1 MTDKSISTE
10 TFYDIPVRV
19 VHHEGTPMIPLVDIA
34 MALNYDRG
42 NMTRLLKRNAE
53 LFEPYKGLV
62 QMTTPGGIQEL
73 VCLSEEGVVGL
84 LMKMDYS
91 RVKDKTFRT
100 KVLDFQRWAV
110 RVLKTAMKQD
120 IVDTYAGKSK
130 SAIDLITESLDIAD
144 IAIGR
149 CDVKEDVAYGI
160 AWATA
165 AARVDKANKESAEQ
179 LTAYASYIRAQ
190 VQGVPDVQLLPAG
203 TDTERA
209 EYESHYSLTQVAD
222 YLKKSPETVKK
233 ELERLGVT
241 YFQNGSRRLT
251 KMGEQYGKVFMV
263 TPGFPFSTQQRPYIK
278 YNPDVLILLR
288 KSFDGTATQ
297 KILPQHGGGA

>member
-1 MTDKSISTE
+1 MTDQKPISTE

-34 MALNYDRG
+34 AALNYDRG

-100 KVLDFQRWAV
+100 KVLDFQKWAV
-110 RVLKTAMKQD
+110 RVPKTAMKQD
-120 IVDTYAGKSK
+120 IVAAYTGRSP
-130 SAIDLITESLDIAD
+130 SAIALIAESLDIAD

-149 CDVKEDVAYGI
+149 CGVKEDVAYGI

-165 AARVDKANKESAEQ
+165 AEKVDDISAEQ
-179 LTAYASYIRAQ
+179 LTAYASFIRLRDTDDHKQ
-190 VQGVPDVQLLPAG
+190 LPAG

-209 EYESHYSLTQVAD
+209 EYESHYSLTQVSD

-241 YFQNGSRRLT
+241 CVQNGSRRLT
-251 KMGEQYGKVFMV
+251 KMGERYGKVFMV
-263 TPGFPFSTQQRPYIK
+263 APGFPFSTQQRPYIK
-278 YNPDVLILLR
+278 YNPDVLNLLR
-288 KSFDGTATQ
+288 KSFEKQ
-297 KILPQHGGGA
+297 IEQQMIQQGGCV